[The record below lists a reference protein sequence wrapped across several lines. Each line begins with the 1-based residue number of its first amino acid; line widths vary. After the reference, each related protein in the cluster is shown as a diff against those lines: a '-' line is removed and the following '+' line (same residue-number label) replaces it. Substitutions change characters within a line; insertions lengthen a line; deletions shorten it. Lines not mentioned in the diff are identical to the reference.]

1 MNVFDMNSEA
11 SNLRVAEEG
20 ILASFTRR
28 LIDIAAV
35 SGARGSAASPT
46 AALNAM
52 GLPAIAIDRHG
63 FVVDANAAAEV
74 VFDDNIRIKDAGC
87 SFAIRTREPFSTRRL
102 ISVALEPVIVPRA
115 DKLPVIVRIW
125 GRRIRRRRKCVR

>member
-1 MNVFDMNSEA
+1 MS
-11 SNLRVAEEG
+11 
-20 ILASFTRR
+20 
-28 LIDIAAV
+28 
-35 SGARGSAASPT
+35 ARDRAASPT

-87 SFAIRTREPFSTRRL
+87 FVRDPDSRTLFNAQADFRGFGAGYR
-102 ISVALEPVIVPRA
+102 APR
-115 DKLPVIVRIW
+115 
-125 GRRIRRRRKCVR
+125 

>member
-63 FVVDANAAAEV
+63 FVVDANAAAKV
-74 VFDDNIRIKDAGC
+74 VFDDAGVW
-87 SFAIRTREPFSTRRL
+87 EP
-102 ISVALEPVIVPRA
+102 
-115 DKLPVIVRIW
+115 
-125 GRRIRRRRKCVR
+125 